1 MIDGV
6 KLQTV
11 SNDLPTI
18 DLKGKKYVEVKE
30 RVRGFRALCPNGQI
44 ITEVMNMTDDAVT
57 FRASVIVDGVVLATG
72 TASEEK
78 GTSYINKTSYIEN
91 CETSAVGRAL
101 GFLGIGIPDSIGS
114 ADEVR
119 NAQEQQGKI
128 KEAEIANKK
137 IDFIKAEALA
147 VKCKESDIDE
157 TKLFELC
164 KVGSYIELTE
174 ALHSNIIN
182 HWDKVVETC
191 KRPAK

>member
-6 KLQTV
+6 KLQTIC
-11 SNDLPTI
+11 NDLPTI

-101 GFLGIGIPDSIGS
+101 GFLGIGILDSIGS

-119 NAQEQQGKI
+119 NAQEQQEKI

-137 IDFIKAEALA
+137 IDIIKAEALA

-182 HWDKVVETC
+182 HWDKVVESC